1 MIRITDRFAGIDMES
16 ELSLVSHQLA
26 APPMMLFASWIE
38 RARGAAVQRVRR
50 GLSQSGDPAFVITS
64 ADLVSKRSRVRRA
77 GARSA
82 EKECYSPESELQR

>member
-38 RARGAAVQRVRR
+38 RALDVAVQRVGR
-50 GLSQSGDPAFVITS
+50 GLS
-64 ADLVSKRSRVRRA
+64 
-77 GARSA
+77 
-82 EKECYSPESELQR
+82 